1 MTTIIICILYV
12 IGGLLIGYKLNK
24 KRKDKE

>member
-1 MTTIIICILYV
+1 MTTIIILIIYV
-12 IGGLLIGYKLNK
+12 IGGLLIAYKLNK

>member
-1 MTTIIICILYV
+1 MTTIIIFIIYI
-12 IGGLLIGYKLNK
+12 IGGLLIAYKLNK